1 MELSSNENITGIATR
16 AKRNVVEIRTRLIDQ
31 DSTRICIFIQ
41 SPEFQTRLIFIQ
53 TKILNWN
60 DTILQFKLIPVLK

>member
-53 TKILNWN
+53 TKILN
-60 DTILQFKLIPVLK
+60 